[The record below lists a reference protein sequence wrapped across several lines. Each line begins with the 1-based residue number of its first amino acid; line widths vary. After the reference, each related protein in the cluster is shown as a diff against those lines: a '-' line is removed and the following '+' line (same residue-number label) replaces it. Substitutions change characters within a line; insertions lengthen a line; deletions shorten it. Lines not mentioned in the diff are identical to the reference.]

1 MAELF
6 NGAQALQ
13 PVSERDALHKA
24 LAKIAARSRGDIK
37 SLRSAWPKFNDA
49 FCDGLEWR
57 TITVVGARPGTGK
70 TLFME
75 QLISDII
82 QNNADQRFRVLKFQ
96 MEMVEETSGVRKLS
110 LNTGADYNTLM
121 SKGKKIAKD
130 LFEKCKQYYDNT
142 AHKDIIDVVYDACTV
157 DEMCATVHY
166 QMQKHSKMIVDAD
179 GNQKTE
185 YTNMLVAIDHSALFK
200 NGKGQKDKFE
210 MLGALGEALTMLKK
224 KYPVAFVVLSQL
236 NRNID
241 DPKRAVDADYGNYVL
256 DSDIYG
262 SDALLQ
268 HADVV
273 LGINKPSLRKI
284 RQYGPDRYIINDE
297 DILVFHFLKSR
308 NGTTR
313 ISFFKLDREVMRI
326 IEIPTPACATKK
338 VSTQ

>member
-6 NGAQALQ
+6 NGAQPLQ
-13 PVSERDALHKA
+13 PVSERDALRKA
-24 LAKIAARSRGDIK
+24 LTKIAARSRGEIK

-82 QNNADQRFRVLKFQ
+82 EYNADQEFRILKFQ
-96 MEMVEETSGVRKLS
+96 MEMVDETSGIRKLS

-121 SKGKKIAKD
+121 SKSQKIDKA
-130 LFEKCKQYYDNT
+130 LFTKCLHYYNAT
-142 AHKDIIDVVYDACTV
+142 ETTDIIDVIYDACTV
-157 DEMCATVHY
+157 DEMCATIRY
-166 QMQKHSKMIVDAD
+166 QMEKHRRAD
-179 GNQKTE
+179 GTFV
-185 YTNMLVAIDHSALFK
+185 NMLVAIDHSALFK

-210 MLGALGEALTMLKK
+210 MLGALGEALTMMKK

-241 DPKRAVDADYGNYVL
+241 DPKRAIDGDYGNYVL

-273 LGINKPSLRKI
+273 MGINKPSIRKI
-284 RQYGPDRYIINDE
+284 RQYGPDRYIISDE
-297 DILVFHFLKSR
+297 DTLVFHFLKSR

-313 ISFFKLDREVMRI
+313 ISFFKLDRDTMRI
-326 IEIPTPACATKK
+326 VEISTPACATKK

>member
-13 PVSERDALHKA
+13 PVSERDALKKA

-37 SLRSAWPKFNDA
+37 SLKSAWPKFNDA

-82 QNNADQRFRVLKFQ
+82 ENNTDQEFRVLKFQ
-96 MEMVEETSGVRKLS
+96 MEMVDETSGIRKLS

-121 SKGKKIAKD
+121 SKDQKIDKN
-130 LFEKCKQYYDNT
+130 LFNKCLHYYDAT
-142 AHKDIIDVVYDACTV
+142 ETTDIIDVVYDACTV
-157 DEMCATVHY
+157 DEMCATIRY
-166 QMQKHSKMIVDAD
+166 QMEKHRKTD
-179 GNQKTE
+179 GSF
-185 YTNMLVAIDHSALFK
+185 TNMLVAIDHSALFK

-224 KYPVAFVVLSQL
+224 RYPVAFVVLSQL

-241 DPKRAVDADYGNYVL
+241 DPKRAIDGDYGNYVL

-273 LGINKPSLRKI
+273 LGINKPSIRKI
-284 RQYGPDRYIINDE
+284 RQYGPDRYIIADE

-313 ISFFKLDREVMRI
+313 ISFFKLDRGAMRI
-326 IEIPTPACATKK
+326 VEIPTPACAMKK

>member
-1 MAELF
+1 MSEQF
-6 NGAQALQ
+6 NGAKPLLPISERQAL
-13 PVSERDALHKA
+13 EKA
-24 LAKIAARSRGDIK
+24 LIKMKARREGK
-37 SLRSAWPKFNDA
+37 LPSLVSAWPKFNDA

-82 QNNADQRFRVLKFQ
+82 VMNQDQRFRVLKFQ
-96 MEMVEETSGVRKLS
+96 MEMVDETSGIRKFS

-121 SKGKKIAKD
+121 SKGKKIDKD
-130 LFEKCKQYYDNT
+130 LFDKCKQYYQNT

-157 DEMCATVHY
+157 DEMCATIHY
-166 QMQKHSKMIVDAD
+166 QMEKHSKMIVDEE
-179 GNQKTE
+179 GNEKKE

-224 KYPVAFVVLSQL
+224 RYPVAFVVLSQL

-241 DPKRAVDADYGNYVL
+241 DPKRAVEADYGNYVL

-313 ISFFKLDREVMRI
+313 ISFFKLDREQMRI
-326 IEIPTPACATKK
+326 VEIPTPACVTKK

>member
-6 NGAQALQ
+6 NGARPLL
-13 PVSERDALHKA
+13 PVSERDALRKA
-24 LAKIAARSRGDIK
+24 ILKIKGRRKGDIK
-37 SLRSAWPKFNDA
+37 SLKSAWPKFNDA

-70 TLFME
+70 TLFLE
-75 QLISDII
+75 QLFSDII
-82 QNNADQRFRVLKFQ
+82 VQNPDQEFRILKFQ
-96 MEMVEETSGVRKLS
+96 FEMVDETSGVRKLS
-110 LNTGADYNTLM
+110 LETGADYNTLM
-121 SKGKKIAKD
+121 SKDGVKVDKGIYD
-130 LFEKCKQYYDNT
+130 KCVEYYDKSAEHDLT
-142 AHKDIIDVVYDACTV
+142 RVLYDSCSV
-157 DEMCATVHY
+157 DEMCATIHY
-166 QMQKHSKMIVDAD
+166 EFEKFKRPD
-179 GNQKTE
+179 GT
-185 YTNMLVAIDHSALFK
+185 YVNMLVGIDHSTLF
-200 NGKGQKDKFE
+200 GLTRGQRDKFE
-210 MLGALGEALTMLKK
+210 MLSALGEALTMMKK

-241 DPKRAVDADYGNYVL
+241 NPDRQRDGEYGNYVL

-297 DILVFHFLKSR
+297 DLLVFHFLKSR

-313 ISFFKLDREVMRI
+313 MSFFKLDRTVMRI
-326 IEIPTPACATKK
+326 VEIATPAQATKK
-338 VSTQ
+338 VSI

>member
-6 NGAQALQ
+6 NGAQPLQ
-13 PVSERDALHKA
+13 PVSERDALYKA
-24 LAKIAARSRGDIK
+24 LAKMAARSRGDIK

-82 QNNADQRFRVLKFQ
+82 EMNRDQRFRVLKFQ
-96 MEMVEETSGVRKLS
+96 MEMVDETSGIRKFS

-121 SKGKKIAKD
+121 SKGKKIDKTLYAKCQD
-130 LFEKCKQYYDNT
+130 YYDNT
-142 AHKDIIDVVYDACTV
+142 AHKDIIDVIYDACTV
-157 DEMCATVHY
+157 DEMCATIHY
-166 QMQKHSKMIVDAD
+166 QMQKHSKFIVDAD
-179 GNQKTE
+179 GNQKKE

-241 DPKRAVDADYGNYVL
+241 DPKRAVDGDYGNYVL

-297 DILVFHFLKSR
+297 DILAFHFLKSR

-313 ISFFKLDREVMRI
+313 ISFFKLDREQMRI
-326 IEIPTPACATKK
+326 VEIPTPACATKK

>member
-130 LFEKCKQYYDNT
+130 LFDKCKQYYDNT

-166 QMQKHSKMIVDAD
+166 QMQKHSKIVVDAD

>member
-1 MAELF
+1 MSELF
-6 NGAQALQ
+6 NGARPLL
-13 PVSERDALHKA
+13 PVSERDALRKA
-24 LAKIAARSRGDIK
+24 IMKIKARRQGDLK
-37 SLRSAWPKFNDA
+37 SLISAWPKFNDA

-57 TITVVGARPGTGK
+57 TITIVGARPGTGK

-82 QNNADQRFRVLKFQ
+82 ENNQDQEFRILKFQ
-96 MEMVEETSGVRKLS
+96 MEMVDETNGVRKLS

-121 SKGKKIAKD
+121 SKGQKIDKT
-130 LFEKCKQYYDNT
+130 LFNKCLHYYNAT
-142 AHKDIIDVVYDACTV
+142 ETTDIIDVIYDACTV
-157 DEMCATVHY
+157 DEMCATIRY
-166 QMQKHSKMIVDAD
+166 QMEKHRRAD
-179 GNQKTE
+179 GTFV
-185 YTNMLVAIDHSALFK
+185 NMLVAIDHSALFK

-210 MLGALGEALTMLKK
+210 MLGALGEALTMMKK

-241 DPKRAVDADYGNYVL
+241 DPKRAIDGDYGNYVL

-273 LGINKPSLRKI
+273 MGINKPSIRKI
-284 RQYGPDRYIINDE
+284 RQYGPDRYIISDE
-297 DILVFHFLKSR
+297 DTLVFHFLKSR

-313 ISFFKLDREVMRI
+313 ISFFKLDRDTMRI
-326 IEIPTPACATKK
+326 VEISTPACATKK